1 MSDDAKER
9 ELRKKVSKYV
19 VFSGPYFPVFGPE
32 KTPFLDTFHAVEG
45 ILKNDFIQKHQ
56 DLGLVLVVMDGIN
69 RSNVTEI
76 VIGTTQNYSL
86 RL

>member
-1 MSDDAKER
+1 M
-9 ELRKKVSKYV
+9 SKYV
-19 VFSGPYFPVFGPE
+19 FFSGPYFPVFGPE

-56 DLGLVLVVMDGIN
+56 DLGLVLVVMNGIN
-69 RSNVTEI
+69 RRNVTEI